1 MDRKEARRK
10 AQELVMKMTIEEKA
24 SQLRYD
30 SPGISRL
37 GIPEYNWWNE
47 GLHGVARAGIATVFP
62 QAIGMAASF
71 DEDMVRKIGDI
82 IAEEG
87 RAKYNAASKQD
98 DRDIYKGLT
107 FWAPNVNIFR
117 DPRWGSKN
125 QKGTI
130 MQNNPVTQPEK
141 KNISKPHLYF
151 WLFSINLFISAFT
164 FGGGYVVV
172 PMIRKYFVEQKKLFD
187 EDELMNMAAVAQS
200 VPGAIAINLSAL
212 AGYRCAGTAGVL
224 ISCLASILPPI
235 VILSFI
241 SSWYT
246 YFAANAVIA
255 AVLKGMQAGAAALIV
270 DLVIDMTNMIIKER
284 SPFLT
289 LMIPASFAA
298 GFIFHIN
305 VAVILGICCIL
316 CVFRLLA
323 KEHLT
328 SRQAAGKADL

>member
-117 DPRWGSKN
+117 AP
-125 QKGTI
+125 
-130 MQNNPVTQPEK
+130 
-141 KNISKPHLYF
+141 
-151 WLFSINLFISAFT
+151 
-164 FGGGYVVV
+164 
-172 PMIRKYFVEQKKLFD
+172 
-187 EDELMNMAAVAQS
+187 
-200 VPGAIAINLSAL
+200 
-212 AGYRCAGTAGVL
+212 
-224 ISCLASILPPI
+224 
-235 VILSFI
+235 
-241 SSWYT
+241 
-246 YFAANAVIA
+246 
-255 AVLKGMQAGAAALIV
+255 AGAEGTRHMERILAL
-270 DLVIDMTNMIIKER
+270 
-284 SPFLT
+284 
-289 LMIPASFAA
+289 
-298 GFIFHIN
+298 
-305 VAVILGICCIL
+305 
-316 CVFRLLA
+316 RLL
-323 KEHLT
+323 
-328 SRQAAGKADL
+328 

>member
-1 MDRKEARRK
+1 MNRNNCFPSAVRH
-10 AQELVMKMTIEEKA
+10 T
-24 SQLRYD
+24 LRE
-30 SPGISRL
+30 SI
-37 GIPEYNWWNE
+37 N
-47 GLHGVARAGIATVFP
+47 
-62 QAIGMAASF
+62 
-71 DEDMVRKIGDI
+71 
-82 IAEEG
+82 
-87 RAKYNAASKQD
+87 
-98 DRDIYKGLT
+98 
-107 FWAPNVNIFR
+107 
-117 DPRWGSKN
+117 KN

-305 VAVILGICCIL
+305 VAVILGICCIM

-328 SRQAAGKADL
+328 SRRAAGKADL